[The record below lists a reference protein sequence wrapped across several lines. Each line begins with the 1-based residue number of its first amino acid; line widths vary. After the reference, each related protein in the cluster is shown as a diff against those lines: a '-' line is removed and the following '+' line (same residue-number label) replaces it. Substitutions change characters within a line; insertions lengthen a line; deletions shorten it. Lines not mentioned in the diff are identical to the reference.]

1 VPGILFVVEGEIIF
15 KYKSPSWKYYVMP
28 ESDIHSNQLWPLLLY
43 AGVVVFLL
51 VAILF
56 LSYILGQH
64 HHDRA
69 TNKPYEG
76 GIEQSGS
83 ARLRFSTQFYLV
95 AMLFVIFDVEAVFI
109 ILWAL
114 GFYELGWYGY
124 IGVAIF
130 IAQLVVVLIYEWGIG
145 ALDIGINVKKIMKR
159 YRELSG

>member
-1 VPGILFVVEGEIIF
+1 MHLHERPPGN
-15 KYKSPSWKYYVMP
+15 YYVMP
-28 ESDIHSNQLWPLLLY
+28 GNEIHSNQLLPLLLY
-43 AGVVVFLL
+43 AIIVVILL
-51 VAILF
+51 AAILF
-56 LSYILGQH
+56 LSYLLGQH

-114 GFYELGWYGY
+114 GFYELGWAGY
-124 IGVAIF
+124 AGVAIF
-130 IAQLVVVLIYEWGIG
+130 IGQLVVVLIYEWGIG
-145 ALDIGINVKKIMKR
+145 ALDIGIDVKKIMKR
-159 YRELSG
+159 YRELQS

>member
-1 VPGILFVVEGEIIF
+1 MHSHER
-15 KYKSPSWKYYVMP
+15 PSWRNYVMP
-28 ESDIHSNQLWPLLLY
+28 GNEIHSNPLWPLLLY
-43 AGVVVFLL
+43 AIVVVILL

-76 GIEQSGS
+76 GIEQTGS
-83 ARLRFSTQFYLV
+83 ARLRFSAQFYLV

-124 IGVAIF
+124 AGVAIF
-130 IAQLVVVLIYEWGIG
+130 IGQLVVVLIYEWGIG
-145 ALDIGINVKKIMKR
+145 ALDIGIDVKKLMKR
-159 YRELSG
+159 YRELQS